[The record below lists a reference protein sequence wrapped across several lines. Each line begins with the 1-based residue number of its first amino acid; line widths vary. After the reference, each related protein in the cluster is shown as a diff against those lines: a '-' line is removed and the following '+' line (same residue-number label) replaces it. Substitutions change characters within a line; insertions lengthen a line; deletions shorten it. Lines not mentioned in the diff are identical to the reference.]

1 MDANL
6 IYVGLIRFMK
16 VFVLIM
22 QENPKRKGELKYD
35 DNNSNI
41 RNSLLHHGGIDY
53 YNRNP

>member
-22 QENPKRKGELKYD
+22 QENPKRKRELKYD

-41 RNSLLHHGGIDY
+41 WNALLHHGGIDY